1 MKGNLVA
8 STYDVLIRGGRI
20 IDGTGNPWFYGDVA
34 LAGDKVAAIAPAG
47 HIDPTSAAEVVDAT
61 GHVVCPGFID
71 IQSHSIMPLFAE
83 GRSLSKVTQGV
94 TTEIMGEG
102 WTPSPFGGRITSPL
116 RSSIVA
122 SEVTDE
128 WTERARGWSN
138 FRAWLEAIE
147 QRGVSVNIGSFVGG
161 ATIRE
166 YAMGWDMREA
176 TSDELAT
183 MTKVMDECMRD
194 GAFGIAAA
202 LIYPPGS
209 YATTDELV
217 EVCKVIASHG
227 GVYITHIRSE
237 ADLLL
242 EGMAEAIE
250 IGRRSGVAV
259 EVYHLKA
266 SGKQSWEL
274 MPRAMEMI
282 DEARAEGIDITSD
295 MYPYVASGTGLTT
308 LVPNWASEGGKLF
321 DNLADERTWAIMRAE
336 MIDPPREAPSMSR
349 SQNLEGVMPVGF
361 VKEENRQYIGKRLP
375 EIAEMRGEEWP
386 DTVRALLLS
395 EGHRIST
402 IFFMMSE
409 ENVRRQLKQPWIKI
423 STDAGGIDPT
433 GQTNPTHPRA
443 YGTYTRVL
451 GHYVRDEGVITLEDA
466 IRKMT
471 SSVADRL
478 SLRDRGLLREGML
491 ADVVVFDPETVR
503 DNSTFTDPHQLS
515 TGIRDVWVNGGRV
528 LKDSEHT
535 GAMPGRIVDGPGR
548 R

>member
-1 MKGNLVA
+1 VA
-8 STYDVLIRGGRI
+8 ASYDVLIRGGKV

-34 LAGDKVAAIAPAG
+34 LSGDRVAAIAPAG
-47 HIDPTSAAEVVDAT
+47 RIDPANAREMIDAS

-71 IQSHSIMPLFAE
+71 IQSHSIMPLFAD

-102 WTPSPFGGRITSPL
+102 WTPSPFGGRIANPL

-122 SEVTDE
+122 ADVTAE
-128 WTERARGWSN
+128 WEERARGWSR

-147 QRGVSVNIGSFVGG
+147 QRGVSVNVGSFVGG
-161 ATIRE
+161 ATVRE

-176 TSDELAT
+176 TADELAT
-183 MTKVMDECMRD
+183 MTRVMDECMRD
-194 GAFGIAAA
+194 GAFGVAAA

-217 EVCKVIASHG
+217 EVCRVIAKYG

-266 SGKQSWEL
+266 SGKQSWQL

-282 DEARAEGIDITSD
+282 AEARAEGIDITSD

-321 DNLADERTWAIMRAE
+321 ENLADERTWAVMRAE
-336 MIDPPREAPSMSR
+336 MIDPPREAPAMSR

-361 VKEENRQYIGKRLP
+361 VREENRQYIGKRLP
-375 EIAEMRGEEWP
+375 EIAELRGEEWP

-395 EGHRIST
+395 ERQRIST

-409 ENVRRQLKQPWIKI
+409 ENVRRQLTQPWIKI
-423 STDAGGIDPT
+423 SSDAGGIDPE

-451 GHYVRDEGVITLEDA
+451 GHYVRDEGVIPLEDA

-491 ADVVVFDPETVR
+491 ADVVIFDPATVR
-503 DNSTFTDPHQLS
+503 DNATFTDPHQLS
-515 TGIRDVWVNGGRV
+515 TGIRDVWVNGARV
-528 LKDSEHT
+528 LAGGQHT

-548 R
+548 D

>member
-1 MKGNLVA
+1 MA
-8 STYDVLIRGGRI
+8 TSYDVLIRGGKV

-34 LAGDKVAAIAPAG
+34 LAGDRVAAVAPRG
-47 HIDPTSAAEVVDAT
+47 RIDPANAREVVDAA
-61 GHVVCPGFID
+61 GHVVSPGFID
-71 IQSHSIMPLFAE
+71 IQSHSILPLFAE
-83 GRSLSKVTQGV
+83 GRSLSKITQGV

-116 RSSIVA
+116 GSSIVSA
-122 SEVTDE
+122 DATDE
-128 WTERARGWSN
+128 WESRARGWTR

-147 QRGVSVNIGSFVGG
+147 QRGASVNIGSFVGG
-161 ATIRE
+161 ATVRE

-176 TSDELAT
+176 TTDELAT
-183 MTKVMDECMRD
+183 MKRVMDECMRE
-194 GAFGIAAA
+194 GAFGVAAA

-227 GVYITHIRSE
+227 GVYISHIRSE

-266 SGKQSWEL
+266 SGKQSWQL

-282 DEARAEGIDITSD
+282 DEARAAGIDITSD

-308 LVPNWASEGGKLF
+308 LVPNWASEGGKLYE
-321 DNLADERTWAIMRAE
+321 NLADDRVWAVMRAE
-336 MIDPPREAPSMSR
+336 MIDPPLEAPSMSR
-349 SQNLEGVMPVGF
+349 AQNLEGVMPVGF
-361 VKEENRQYIGKRLP
+361 VRSENRHYIGKRLP
-375 EIAEMRGEEWP
+375 EIAAERGEEWP
-386 DTVRALLLS
+386 DTVRAMLLS
-395 EGHRIST
+395 EHQRIST

-409 ENVRRQLKQPWIKI
+409 ENVRRQLTQPWIKI
-423 STDAGGIDPT
+423 STDAGGLDPV

-443 YGTYTRVL
+443 YGTYPRVL
-451 GHYVRDEGVITLEDA
+451 GHYVRDEGILLLEDA

-478 SLRDRGLLREGML
+478 SLRDRGMLREGML
-491 ADVVVFDPETVR
+491 ADIIVFDPETVR
-503 DNSTFTDPHQLS
+503 DNATFTDPHRLS

-528 LKDSEHT
+528 LREGLHT

>member
-1 MKGNLVA
+1 MA
-8 STYDVLIRGGRI
+8 TSYDVLIRGGKV

-34 LAGDKVAAIAPAG
+34 LAGDRVAAVAPRG
-47 HIDPTSAAEVVDAT
+47 RIDPANAREVVDAA
-61 GHVVCPGFID
+61 GHVVSPGFID
-71 IQSHSIMPLFAE
+71 IQSHSILPLFAE
-83 GRSLSKVTQGV
+83 GRSLSKITQGV

-102 WTPSPFGGRITSPL
+102 WTPSPFGGRIASPL
-116 RSSIVA
+116 GSSIVSA
-122 SEVTDE
+122 DATDE
-128 WTERARGWSN
+128 WESRARGWTR

-147 QRGVSVNIGSFVGG
+147 QRGASVNIGSFVGG
-161 ATIRE
+161 ATVRE

-176 TSDELAT
+176 TTDELAT
-183 MTKVMDECMRD
+183 MKRVMDECMRE
-194 GAFGIAAA
+194 GAFGVAAA

-227 GVYITHIRSE
+227 GVYISHIRSE

-266 SGKQSWEL
+266 SGKQSWQL

-282 DEARAEGIDITSD
+282 DEARAAGIDITSD

-308 LVPNWASEGGKLF
+308 LVPNWASEGGKLYE
-321 DNLADERTWAIMRAE
+321 NLADDRVWAVMRAE
-336 MIDPPREAPSMSR
+336 MIDPPLEAPSMSR
-349 SQNLEGVMPVGF
+349 AQNLEGVMPVGF
-361 VKEENRQYIGKRLP
+361 VRSENRHYIGKRLP
-375 EIAEMRGEEWP
+375 EIAAERGEEWP
-386 DTVRALLLS
+386 DTVRAMLLS
-395 EGHRIST
+395 EHQRIST

-409 ENVRRQLKQPWIKI
+409 ENVRRQLTQPWIKI
-423 STDAGGIDPT
+423 STDAGGLDPV

-443 YGTYTRVL
+443 YGTYPRVL
-451 GHYVRDEGVITLEDA
+451 GHYVRDEGILPLEDA

-478 SLRDRGLLREGML
+478 CLRDRGMLREGML
-491 ADVVVFDPETVR
+491 ADIIVFDPETVR
-503 DNSTFTDPHQLS
+503 DNATFTDPHQLS

-528 LKDSEHT
+528 LREGLHT